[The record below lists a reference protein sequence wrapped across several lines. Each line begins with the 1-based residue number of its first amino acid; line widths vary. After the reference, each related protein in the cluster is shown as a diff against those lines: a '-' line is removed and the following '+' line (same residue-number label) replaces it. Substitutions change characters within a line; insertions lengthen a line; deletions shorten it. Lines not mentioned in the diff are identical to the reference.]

1 MNDYY
6 KNLPK
11 KRMGA
16 GALIFNEQDEL
27 LILKPNYK
35 DHWSIP
41 GGTVD
46 ENESPI
52 QCCLR
57 EIKEEIGLELAEI
70 KFLCI
75 DYNSASQ
82 EKSESLQFIFLC
94 GNLTADL
101 IAKIKVQQDEID
113 EFKFV
118 KVEEALPLLNDK
130 LRKRIQG
137 CLKSIKSKKAV
148 YLENGKK
155 IL

>member
-16 GALIFNEQDEL
+16 GVLFFNEQNEL

-35 DHWSIP
+35 DHWSVP

-46 ENESPI
+46 KNESPR

-57 EIKEEIGLELAEI
+57 EIKEEIGFDLREI
-70 KFLCI
+70 SFLCV
-75 DYNSASQ
+75 DYNSAQ
-82 EKSESLQFIFLC
+82 KDKTESLQFIFYGGIL
-94 GNLTADL
+94 NADR
-101 IAKIKVQQDEID
+101 IKKITIQDNEID

-118 KVEEALPLLNDK
+118 KINEALPLLNEK

-137 CLKSIKSKKAV
+137 CLESIKSGQAV
-148 YLENGKK
+148 YLENGRK
-155 IL
+155 I